1 MIGESR
7 RGGPPGAAH
16 LAAGTARE
24 DFTDTLKRV
33 ANGGERIVPRRGR
46 KDVAA
51 LVPLKDLRLLE
62 QIEDRLDLDYAK
74 EGALRVPEEGREAHP
89 LG

>member
-1 MIGESR
+1 MTR
-7 RGGPPGAAH
+7 
-16 LAAGTARE
+16 LAASTARE

-33 ANGGERIVPRRGR
+33 ANGGERIVLRRGR

-62 QIEDRLDLDYAK
+62 QIEDRLDLDDARK
-74 EGALRVPEEGREAHP
+74 ALSASRKRGEKPIPWEKARRL
-89 LG
+89 LGL